1 MNILKRLLN
10 LQSGRS
16 AFQDSRVL
24 NLLGAIGV
32 KKEPLIPYDKDM
44 QGCLV
49 LSNIQ
54 VEGSFNQLIFKQTD
68 VVDEYLALSSITVE
82 GSFAHI

>member
-10 LQSGRS
+10 LQAGRS
-16 AFQDSRVL
+16 SFQDSRVL
-24 NLLGAIGV
+24 NLLGAIGG

-54 VEGSFNQLIFKQTD
+54 VEGSFNQITFKQTA
-68 VVDEYLALSSITVE
+68 VDEYLALSSITVE

>member
-10 LQSGRS
+10 LQAGRS
-16 AFQDSRVL
+16 SFQDSRVL
-24 NLLGAIGV
+24 NLLGAIGG

-54 VEGSFNQLIFKQTD
+54 VEGSFNQIIFKQKE
-68 VVDEYLALSSITVE
+68 VDEYLALSSITVE